1 MAALVGQH
9 HIQLGLGEEGVGLVE
24 ALSRTVQAG
33 LTVEIDYSSFFKA
46 ATTYKGLQCLA
57 LSTGEE
63 EYFVYNLLCFLDNP
77 DLSVRRAVADCMG
90 AFLGRMQPS
99 SR

>member
-9 HIQLGLGEEGVGLVE
+9 HIQLGLGEEVVGLVE

-46 ATTYKGLQCLA
+46 ATRYKGL
-57 LSTGEE
+57 
-63 EYFVYNLLCFLDNP
+63 
-77 DLSVRRAVADCMG
+77 
-90 AFLGRMQPS
+90 
-99 SR
+99 